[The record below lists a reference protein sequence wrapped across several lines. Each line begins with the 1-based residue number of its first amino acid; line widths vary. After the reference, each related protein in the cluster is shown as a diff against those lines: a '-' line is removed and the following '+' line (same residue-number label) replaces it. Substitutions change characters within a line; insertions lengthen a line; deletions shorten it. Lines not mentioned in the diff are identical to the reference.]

1 MFELRVLSTYKK
13 YPQTASRQTPPKKAP
28 MTTPAIAPAENDGF
42 GLFGML
48 AVVEVQAIVEVE
60 VSKVTLVIFVEFLI

>member
-1 MFELRVLSTYKK
+1 
-13 YPQTASRQTPPKKAP
+13 